1 MPEDRGSDPGE
12 WPWLTRK
19 LIEALHAESIH
30 RFGGTTGLRSE
41 DLLESA
47 LAVPQQ
53 MARYEEPTVYELAAA
68 YAHALIRNHPFVDG
82 NKRIGLLAAR
92 VFLYRNGS
100 HLDPDEAQT
109 VTMIRSVAAGDTE
122 REALARWLETNSR
135 PVEP

>member
-1 MPEDRGSDPGE
+1 MPEDRGSDARE
-12 WPWLTRK
+12 WPWLSRE
-19 LIEALHAESIH
+19 LIEALHAESVY

-47 LAVPQQ
+47 LAVPRQ
-53 MARYEEPTVYELAAA
+53 L
-68 YAHALIRNHPFVDG
+68 
-82 NKRIGLLAAR
+82 
-92 VFLYRNGS
+92 

-122 REALARWLETNSR
+122 REALARWLEANSR